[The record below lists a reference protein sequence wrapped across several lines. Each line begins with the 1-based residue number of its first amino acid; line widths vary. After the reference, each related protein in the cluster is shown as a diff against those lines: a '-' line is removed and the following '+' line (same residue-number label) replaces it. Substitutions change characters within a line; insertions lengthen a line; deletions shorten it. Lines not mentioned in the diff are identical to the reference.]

1 MYVVITGINSMS
13 KRLVSRLEGKHD
25 VVAIDSDK
33 DKCDRLYSSSGAT
46 VINKSPSTISALEDA
61 GITQADI
68 LIASQKKDN
77 DNMVVCSLAKKYGVP
92 KVVTR
97 VEDDEYLEAFQIIGA
112 QPISHNDILM
122 SEFLSA
128 VEHPYLVK
136 LANLKGD
143 REIVKGS
150 VRDEKSRL
158 LEKKVEEIY
167 RMKKFP
173 SNFEVCAVVR
183 EDETFVD
190 EKDVELEVDDDLI
203 LVGPEKKK
211 EKLDSFFKNQ

>member
-13 KRLVSRLEGKHD
+13 KRLVTRLEGKHD
-25 VVAIDSDK
+25 VVVIDADK

-61 GITQADI
+61 GITKADV
-68 LIASQKKDN
+68 LIASQKQDN

-112 QPISHNDILM
+112 DPISHNDILM

-136 LANLKGD
+136 LANIQGD

-150 VRDEKSRL
+150 VRDGSKLVETEVSDLYSMKNFSEK
-158 LEKKVEEIY
+158 
-167 RMKKFP
+167 FD
-173 SNFEVCAVVR
+173 VCAVIR
-183 EDETFVD
+183 EQKTLVD
-190 EKDVELEVDDDLI
+190 EKDVELKAEDELI
-203 LVGPEKKK
+203 LIGPENQK
-211 EKLDSFFKNQ
+211 EKLNTFFQEQ

>member
-1 MYVVITGINSMS
+1 MS
-13 KRLVSRLEGKHD
+13 KRLVTRLEGKHD
-25 VVAIDSDK
+25 VVVIDSDK

-61 GITQADI
+61 GITKADV
-68 LIASQKKDN
+68 LIASQKQDN

-112 QPISHNDILM
+112 DPISHNDILM

-136 LANLKGD
+136 LANIQGD

-150 VRDEKSRL
+150 VRDGSKLVETEVSDLYSMKNFSEK
-158 LEKKVEEIY
+158 
-167 RMKKFP
+167 FD
-173 SNFEVCAVVR
+173 VCAVIR
-183 EDETFVD
+183 EQKTLVD
-190 EKDVELEVDDDLI
+190 EKDVELKAEDELI
-203 LVGPEKKK
+203 LIGPENQK
-211 EKLDSFFKNQ
+211 EKLNTFFQEQ

>member
-1 MYVVITGINSMS
+1 MYVVITGINSLS

-25 VVAIDSDK
+25 VVVIDGDK
-33 DKCDRLYSSSGAT
+33 DKCERLYSSTGAT

-61 GITQADI
+61 GVTEADI
-68 LIASQKKDN
+68 LIASQTEDN
-77 DNMVVCSLAKKYGVP
+77 ENMVVCSLAKKYGVP

-112 QPISHNDILM
+112 EPVSHNDILM

-136 LANLKGD
+136 LANLDGD

-150 VRDEKSRL
+150 VREDSKLDGSNVTDIYKR
-158 LEKKVEEIY
+158 KKY
-167 RMKKFP
+167 P
-173 SNFEVCAVVR
+173 SNFSVTAIVR
-183 EDETFVD
+183 KDETLVD
-190 EKDVELEVDDDLI
+190 EKEVDLQSGDEMILI
-203 LVGPEKKK
+203 GPEEDKQ
-211 EKLDSFFKNQ
+211 KLDKFFQNQ

>member
-1 MYVVITGINSMS
+1 MS
-13 KRLVSRLEGKHD
+13 KRLVTRLEGKHD
-25 VVAIDSDK
+25 VVVIDADK

-61 GITQADI
+61 GITKADV
-68 LIASQKKDN
+68 LIASQKQDN

-112 QPISHNDILM
+112 DPISHNDILM

-136 LANLKGD
+136 LANIQGD

-150 VRDEKSRL
+150 VRKNSKLVETEVSDLYGMKNFSEK
-158 LEKKVEEIY
+158 
-167 RMKKFP
+167 
-173 SNFEVCAVVR
+173 FEVCAVIR
-183 EDETFVD
+183 EEKTFVD
-190 EKDVELEVDDDLI
+190 EKDVELKEEDELI
-203 LVGPEKKK
+203 LIGPENQK
-211 EKLDSFFKNQ
+211 EKLNNFFQEQ